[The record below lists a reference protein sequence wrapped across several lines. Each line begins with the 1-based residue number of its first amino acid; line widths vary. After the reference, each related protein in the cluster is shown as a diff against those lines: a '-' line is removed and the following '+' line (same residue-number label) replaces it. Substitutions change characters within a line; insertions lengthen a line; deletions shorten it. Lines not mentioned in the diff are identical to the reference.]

1 MRKIFILFTLILT
14 MAAAAAVH
22 AQSPVVF
29 DTVDVSIWPEYDT
42 PTVLVIYKISLPENT
57 PLPIEVSLKMPSGVG
72 KISALAVGEKAETV
86 TDTGVD
92 YRFSPGSDFSQ
103 VSVKATGRFLQVEYY
118 DPGLVKNANQ
128 HVYHYEWPA
137 DNSVNSFRFEFRQP
151 LQSTNLTIEPALT
164 NAVVDSEGFSISEF
178 KQFNIKSG
186 EKVGF
191 DIKYQRDTDAP
202 STSFLKVEPSTP
214 IDQAA
219 AGQSTLMALLP
230 WGLGGLGVIL
240 LSMAGY
246 FYWSSSKNNRIAAAS
261 RKRHSG
267 KTPGEEGSDNLDI
280 YCSQCGKRA
289 KPGDRFCRTCGGRIR
304 QAGE

>member
-1 MRKIFILFTLILT
+1 MRKFIVPFILILVL
-14 MAAAAAVH
+14 ALASSAH
-22 AQSPVVF
+22 AQSPVGF

-42 PTVLVIYKISLPENT
+42 PTVLVIYKLSLPET
-57 PLPIEVSLKMPSGVG
+57 MPLPIDVTLKLPSGVG
-72 KISALAVGEKAETV
+72 KVSALAVGEKAETV

-92 YRFSPGSDFSQ
+92 YRFSPGKDFSQ
-103 VSVKATGRFLQVEYY
+103 VTVKATGRFLQVEYY

-128 HVYHYEWPA
+128 HSYHYEWPA
-137 DNSVNSFRFEFRQP
+137 DYSVNSFRFEFRQP
-151 LQSTNLTIEPALT
+151 LQSTNLSIEPALT
-164 NAVVDSEGFSISEF
+164 NTVVDSEGFSISEF
-178 KQFNIKSG
+178 KQFNIKEG
-186 EKVGF
+186 QKVGF

-246 FYWSSSKNNRIAAAS
+246 FYWSSSKNNRITASS
-261 RKRHSG
+261 RKRHNG
-267 KTPGEEGSDNLDI
+267 KSEGDEGSDSMEI

-289 KPGDRFCRTCGGRIR
+289 KSGDRFCRACGGRIR
-304 QAGE
+304 QTGE

>member
-1 MRKIFILFTLILT
+1 MRKFIALVTLILIFIT
-14 MAAAAAVH
+14 FTAAH
-22 AQSPVVF
+22 AQSPVSF

-42 PTVLVIYKISLPENT
+42 PTVLVIYKISLPEQT
-57 PLPIEVSLKMPSGVG
+57 PLPIEVTLKMPAGVG

-103 VSVKATGRFLQVEYY
+103 VSVKATGRFIQVEYY
-118 DPGLVKNANQ
+118 DPGLVKEANQ
-128 HVYHYEWPA
+128 HAYHYEWPA
-137 DNSVNSFRFEFRQP
+137 DNTVNSFRFEFRQP
-151 LQSTNLTIEPALT
+151 LQSSNLTIEPALT

-178 KQFNIKSG
+178 KQFNIKAG

-219 AGQSTLMALLP
+219 TGQSTWMALLP

-246 FYWSSSKNNRIAAAS
+246 FYWSSSKNNRITAAS
-261 RKRHSG
+261 RKRHTG
-267 KTPGEEGSDNLDI
+267 KNAGDDGDESNEI

-289 KPGDRFCRTCGGRIR
+289 KSGDRFCRACGGRIR